1 MAPFGKDSLAH
12 PGDARHGATPTVVAR
27 DTRFDGEL
35 TGGAGVRVEGRV
47 KGSVVLKAPL
57 DVAAGA
63 TVEAEVQATSV
74 RVAGT
79 VIGNIIVSELAELL
93 AGAVVKG
100 DITAPALHVIEGAR
114 LEGRVHMQTER
125 QAGAPAQPGATPQK
139 TG

>member
-1 MAPFGKDSLAH
+1 MSPFGKDPQPHAAD
-12 PGDARHGATPTVVAR
+12 GRHGATPTLVAR
-27 DTRFDGEL
+27 ETRFEGEL
-35 TGGAGVRVEGRV
+35 SGGAGVRVEGRV
-47 KGSVVLKAPL
+47 KGTVTLKAPL

-79 VIGNIIVSELAELL
+79 VIGNIVVTELAELM

-100 DITAPALHVIEGAR
+100 DITAPALHVVEGAR

-125 QAGAPAQPGATPQK
+125 GAAGAPAPSPAPAK
-139 TG
+139 SS

>member
-1 MAPFGKDSLAH
+1 MASFGKDSQAH
-12 PGDARHGATPTVVAR
+12 ASDARHGATPTVVAK
-27 DTRFDGEL
+27 DTRFEGEL
-35 TGGAGVRVEGRV
+35 SGGAGVRVEGRV

-79 VIGNIIVSELAELL
+79 VIGNITVSELAELL

-114 LEGRVHMQTER
+114 LEGRVHMQTDR
-125 QAGAPAQPGATPQK
+125 PAAAPPPSGPALPK